1 MDWEGQ
7 MVLKPNKVRVMIDDL
22 PDSAD
27 LFSVAICAAEANII
41 DSLLDQAPC
50 MNDPLSDISY
60 DDLLPALVDTS
71 SCPLEAINPVLD
83 PLAKLVEGSIW
94 WARRTSLTANRR
106 TDDKYCTT

>member
-1 MDWEGQ
+1 MMDWEGQ

-50 MNDPLSDISY
+50 MNEPLSDISY
-60 DDLLPALVDTS
+60 DDAH
-71 SCPLEAINPVLD
+71 SC
-83 PLAKLVEGSIW
+83 
-94 WARRTSLTANRR
+94 
-106 TDDKYCTT
+106 